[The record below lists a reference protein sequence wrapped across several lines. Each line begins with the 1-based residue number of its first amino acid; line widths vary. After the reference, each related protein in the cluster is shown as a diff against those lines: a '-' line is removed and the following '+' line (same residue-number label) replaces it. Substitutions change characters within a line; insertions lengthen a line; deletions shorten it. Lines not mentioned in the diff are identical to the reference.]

1 LINFKNHISPVK
13 KNLSAGII
21 TIIVR
26 TLSVLFLIPFYIKY
40 LGKDIYADWI
50 ILYSMPAIFEL
61 TNLGINKGV
70 NNTFTFLYNNK
81 KNNDANDI
89 LSQGM
94 FMTFC
99 ISLIS
104 IFFLFSIWNVFN
116 IYSFIGLNFIPI
128 TDSLF
133 ILCLLTFKIF
143 SEMVRG
149 ILCSFFIAK
158 NQSFKSTFLN
168 LFVHVVEISAI
179 IFLIYNGY
187 SLLLVAISLL
197 IISLTSIVALTIYNN
212 INYGF
217 IPNVRVNFKLKND
230 FLTPSIGFSIITV
243 SRFIRDQGILI
254 IIKNFF
260 NSEALIIYNTTNTL
274 VNYINALVGQIYG
287 AISPVFNYY
296 FSKKFY
302 DQIKS
307 LLVKS
312 IFLTVSSST
321 IIGILIYIFRDL
333 IWKTWL
339 NNIIELNELLLI
351 LLIVS
356 AILNSIWIIPKGLLE
371 ASNKHFRFSLF
382 QLLISFIVIISII
395 ILLTTRGIIITIIP
409 SILIIYNLILIIYFF
424 SRTKKILIA

>member
-1 LINFKNHISPVK
+1 VK

-21 TIIVR
+21 TIMVK

-50 ILYSMPAIFEL
+50 ILYSIPAIFEL

-70 NNTFTFLYNNK
+70 NNTFTFLYNK
-81 KNNDANDI
+81 KENNDANDI

-94 FMTFC
+94 FITFC
-99 ISLIS
+99 LSLIS
-104 IFFLFSIWNVFN
+104 IFFLFIIWNLLN
-116 IYSFIGLNFIPI
+116 IYSFIGLNFIPS

-133 ILCLLTFKIF
+133 ILCLLTVKIF

-158 NQSFKSTFLN
+158 NQSFKTTFLN
-168 LFVHVVEISAI
+168 LFIYVVEISSI

-187 SLLLVAISLL
+187 SLLSVAVSLS
-197 IISLTSIVALTIYNN
+197 IISLTSILILIIYNN

-217 IPNVRVNFKLKND
+217 IPNVRFNFKLKND
-230 FLTPSIGFSIITV
+230 FLTPSIGFSLITV

-274 VNYINALVGQIYG
+274 VNYINVLVGQIYG

-296 FSKKFY
+296 FSKNFY
-302 DQIKS
+302 NQIKS
-307 LLVKS
+307 LFVKS
-312 IFLTVSSST
+312 VFLSVFSS
-321 IIGILIYIFRDL
+321 ILIGVLIYLFRDL
-333 IWKTWL
+333 IWRIWL
-339 NNIIELNELLLI
+339 NNIIELDELLLI

-356 AILNSIWIIPKGLLE
+356 AIINSIWIIPKGLLE
-371 ASNKHFRFSLF
+371 ASNKHFRFSLY

-395 ILLTTRGIIITIIP
+395 VLLTTRGILLTFIP
-409 SILIIYNLILIIYFF
+409 SILIIYNLIFTLYFF
-424 SRTKKILIA
+424 SRIKTILKG